1 MAGPAF
7 RSMAISGDVLRF
19 IDGSEFRITKSAAD
33 TSGEY
38 LEMEWFLPP
47 STETPPKHV
56 HPQQRE
62 DYEVL
67 DGAFEVFVRDGW
79 QTVRAGESASAPAGE
94 VHTFRVGDQ
103 PVRVRNVHA
112 PALDFEDYFATESAL
127 MQAGK
132 IRSYSSPRATLH
144 YAVILDRYR
153 HCMGDGQPVAVD
165 LPSGP
170 RPAGTTPGLRQ
181 RPEPIAAGRAFRSA
195 LVRLPLP
202 AQKEALPVAL
212 ARLLPWTTDV
222 APMSSV

>member
-1 MAGPAF
+1 MGGFLARG
-7 RSMAISGDVLRF
+7 AIRGTNLSETEHLLRF
-19 IDGSEFRITKSAAD
+19 IDGSEFRITKAAAN

-47 STETPPKHV
+47 STEMPPKHV

-79 QTVRAGESASAPAGE
+79 QTVRAGEWASAPAGE
-94 VHTFRVGDQ
+94 VHTFRVGNQ

-132 IRSYSSPRATLH
+132 IRSYSSPRAVLH
-144 YAVILDRYR
+144 YAVILGRYR
-153 HCMGDGQPVAVD
+153 HCMVMASP
-165 LPSGP
+165 L
-170 RPAGTTPGLRQ
+170 L
-181 RPEPIAAGRAFRSA
+181 RAFLR
-195 LVRLPLP
+195 
-202 AQKEALPVAL
+202 AL
-212 ARLLPWTTDV
+212 APLGRSLV
-222 APMSSV
+222 FGSVPSR

>member
-7 RSMAISGDVLRF
+7 RSMAISGDLLRF

-62 DYEVL
+62 DYEEL

-132 IRSYSSPRATLH
+132 IRSYSSPRAALH
-144 YAVILDRYR
+144 YAVILDR
-153 HCMGDGQPVAVD
+153 
-165 LPSGP
+165 SG
-170 RPAGTTPGLRQ
+170 
-181 RPEPIAAGRAFRSA
+181 IA
-195 LVRLPLP
+195 
-202 AQKEALPVAL
+202 
-212 ARLLPWTTDV
+212 W
-222 APMSSV
+222 